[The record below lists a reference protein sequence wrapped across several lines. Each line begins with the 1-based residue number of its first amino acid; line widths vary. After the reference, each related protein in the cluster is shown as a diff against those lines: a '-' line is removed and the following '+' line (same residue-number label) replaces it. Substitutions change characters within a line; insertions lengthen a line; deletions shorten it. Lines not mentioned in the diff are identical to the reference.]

1 MPMVIFRWGIGAVA
15 VALFLL
21 PLMVPRKFVQVG
33 EAAAQQRQPRVYTN
47 DDYPFNQ
54 PSSPAPA
61 KDSAPASS
69 APATTGER
77 LAPFVPSPM
86 DVVDRML
93 QLAAVGKSDV
103 VYDMGSGDGRIV
115 IRAAERFGAK
125 SVGIEL
131 DRGLAEDSRGRIKER
146 GLEDK
151 ASIIQGDLLQTD
163 FSDATVVTLYLLV
176 SANDRLRPIM
186 EKTLKPGTRV
196 VAHDMRVPGWEA
208 YREEAVTPRSGA
220 GTHFVYLYR
229 IPEAFQKTPTR

>member
-1 MPMVIFRWGIGAVA
+1 MVIFRWGIGAVA

-21 PLMVPRKFVQVG
+21 SLMVPLQFVQAG
-33 EAAAQQRQPRVYTN
+33 EAARERQRRVYTN

-54 PSSPAPA
+54 PSSATSPAEPAPA
-61 KDSAPASS
+61 DGPAPVR
-69 APATTGER
+69 TGER

-93 QLAAVGKSDV
+93 QIAAVGESDV

-115 IRAAERFGAK
+115 IRAAELFGAK

-131 DRGLAEDSRGRIKER
+131 DRGLAEESRERIKER

-163 FSDATVVTLYLLV
+163 FGDATVVTLYLLV

-208 YREEAVTPRSGA
+208 YREEAVTPSNGG

-229 IPEAFQKTPTR
+229 IPEAFQRD